1 MNTFTSRDGTTIAYD
16 VRGTGP
22 AVILIDGAW
31 CGRNMGPMPKLAPL
45 LAPHFTVY
53 NYDRRSRGDSGVS
66 TDYSTDRE
74 YEDLAALID
83 IAGGSASLYGTS
95 SGAAIALFAAARG
108 LPVDRLA
115 IFEPPFTDVPG
126 GRPMPRGYQA
136 EVERLAAENR
146 RPELARFFMVK
157 MIGMPAIMMPMMR
170 LNPHWKAM
178 MQNALSLPHDTAVME
193 GYGFPTE
200 AARSIRVPTM
210 VMSGDKTFKQL
221 KEPVRLARET
231 IPGARFTSLPGQSHD
246 AAAELVAPVLIDFFS
261 GADIARAAA

>member
-1 MNTFTSRDGTTIAYD
+1 MYTLTSKDGTRIAYD
-16 VRGTGP
+16 VQGNGP

-53 NYDRRSRGDSGVS
+53 NYDRRSRGDSGLS
-66 TDYSTDRE
+66 TDYAPDRE
-74 YEDLAALID
+74 YEDLAALIEV
-83 IAGGSASLYGTS
+83 AGGSASLYGTS
-95 SGAAIALFAAARG
+95 SGAALALFATARG

-126 GRPMPRGYQA
+126 GRPMPQDYQA
-136 EVERLAAENR
+136 EVERLVAEDKRAA
-146 RPELARFFMVK
+146 LVKFFMVR

-170 LNPHWKAM
+170 LNPGWKAM
-178 MQNALSLPHDTAVME
+178 LHNAPSLPHDTAVME
-193 GYGFPTE
+193 GYGFPID
-200 AARSIRVPTM
+200 AARSIRVPTI

-221 KEPVRLARET
+221 REPVRLARET
-231 IPGARFTSLPGQSHD
+231 IPGARFASLPGQGHD

-261 GADIARAAA
+261 GATARAAA

>member
-1 MNTFTSRDGTTIAYD
+1 MNTFTSRDGTKIAYD
-16 VRGTGP
+16 VRGSGP

-53 NYDRRSRGDSGVS
+53 NYDRRSRGDSDMS
-66 TDYSTDRE
+66 TDYSPDRE

-95 SGAAIALFAAARG
+95 SGGAIALFAAARG

-115 IFEPPFTDVPG
+115 IFEVPFTDVPG

-136 EVERLAAENR
+136 EVERLVAENR
-146 RPELARFFMVK
+146 RPELAKYFMVK
-157 MIGMPAIMMPMMR
+157 MIGMPAFMMPMMWF
-170 LNPHWKAM
+170 NPHWKAM
-178 MQNALSLPHDTAVME
+178 LHNAASLPHDTAVME

-200 AARSIRVPTM
+200 AARSVRVPTI

-231 IPGARFTSLPGQSHD
+231 IPGARFASLPGQSHD

-261 GADIARAAA
+261 GADAVRFAA

>member
-1 MNTFTSRDGTTIAYD
+1 MYTITSKDGTRIVYD
-16 VRGTGP
+16 VQGTGP

-53 NYDRRSRGDSGVS
+53 NYDRRSRGDSSVS
-66 TDYSTDRE
+66 TDYSPDRE
-74 YEDLAALID
+74 YEDLSALIEV
-83 IAGGSASLYGTS
+83 AGGSASLYGTS
-95 SGAAIALFAAARG
+95 SGAALALFATARG
-108 LPVDRLA
+108 LPVDSLA

-126 GRPMPRGYQA
+126 GKPMPQGYQA
-136 EVERLAAENR
+136 EVERLVAEDR
-146 RPELARFFMVK
+146 RADLIKFFMVK
-157 MIGMPAIMMPMMR
+157 MIGMPGIMMPLMR
-170 LNPHWKAM
+170 LNPGWKAM
-178 MQNALSLPHDTAVME
+178 LHNAPSLPHDTAVME

-200 AARSIRVPTM
+200 VARSIRVPTI

-231 IPGARFTSLPGQSHD
+231 IPGARFASLPGQSHD

-261 GADIARAAA
+261 GERARIAA